1 MKQHEKKAARQ
12 RANKTNLA
20 QGILLSYRVNRLS
33 PNPVRTVPQTY
44 KVAKKLWS
52 NELKDVQEQVMVLYL
67 DTDNY
72 LIGYRL
78 LNTGTMG
85 ACLVDVKLMISMALQ
100 LMACGVIL
108 IHNHPID
115 HAQPSPEDVNLTFRV
130 QAALLLVETVLVD
143 HLILSKTGYYSFKE
157 KGNLW

>member
-1 MKQHEKKAARQ
+1 MKQHAKNAARQ
-12 RANKTNLA
+12 RANKKNLA

-44 KVAKKLWS
+44 KLAKKLWS
-52 NELKDVQEQVMVLYL
+52 NELKDLQEQVMVLYL

-85 ACLVDVKLMISMALQ
+85 ACLVDVKLMIIIALH
-100 LMACGVIL
+100 LMPYRFIL
-108 IHNHPID
+108 IPNHPLD
-115 HAQPSPEDVNLTFRV
+115 HAPPTPANL
-130 QAALLLVETVLVD
+130 
-143 HLILSKTGYYSFKE
+143 
-157 KGNLW
+157 